1 MADDPGG
8 VRALLARL
16 REHDAQKDAPRAQPL
31 ESVRRRWVR
40 ADPPR
45 AAADMPLADAERI
58 VAGLAQEPAFVAEL
72 RKLQSAQDRLEEL
85 LAEQRAAI
93 TGADGERMHGP
104 KYVHTYHA
112 DSALRTQA
120 EHARWAW
127 DALNRWDEEIERQ
140 QQRLARLGVPYMA
153 LDDAGAGA
161 GADTLARKRHIVQF
175 LQRIT

>member
-16 REHDAQKDAPRAQPL
+16 REHDAQKDAPRAHPQA
-31 ESVRRRWVR
+31 SVRRRWVR
-40 ADPPR
+40 TEPPAA

-58 VAGLAQEPAFVAEL
+58 VTGLAKEPAFVAEV
-72 RKLQSAQDRLEEL
+72 RKLQSAQDSLEEL

-93 TGADGERMHGP
+93 TGTHGERMRGP
-104 KYVHTYHA
+104 RYVHTHTILT
-112 DSALRTQA
+112 SALRTQA

-140 QQRLARLGVPYMA
+140 QRHLARLGVPYMA
-153 LDDAGAGA
+153 LDDASAEA
-161 GADTLARKRHIVQF
+161 LARKRHIVQF